1 MIKNQL
7 KTVLFL
13 GVLSG
18 LLLLIGRLI
27 GGAQGLAVAL
37 VFAVLI
43 NVGSYFFSHK
53 LILLMYK
60 AKEVSKNE
68 HPELH
73 EMVEEICKEANIPKP
88 KIYIVP
94 TDAPNAFATGPNYKK
109 SVVAVTKGILNLLSK
124 EELKGVL
131 AHEIAHIKNRDM
143 LISTIAATIASV
155 ITYLAHMA
163 QFASMFGG
171 GGGRDDNNGGTNI
184 ISLLFLA
191 VLAPIAA
198 MLIQLAISR
207 SREFIA
213 DETGARLI
221 KKSEPLA
228 KALEKLEAGA
238 KHHPLTLGTE
248 STNNLFIVNPFRG
261 RGQAFLSLFL
271 THPPGA
277 ERCRRLRA
285 LNL

>member
-1 MIKNQL
+1 MIKNQI

-27 GGAQGLAVAL
+27 GGTQGLAVAL
-37 VFAVLI
+37 VFAILI

-53 LILLMYK
+53 LILLMYR
-60 AKEVSKNE
+60 AKEVSKNDN
-68 HPELH
+68 PELH
-73 EMVEEICKEANIPKP
+73 EMVEEISREADIPKP

-94 TDAPNAFATGPNYKK
+94 TEAPNAFATGPNYKK

-163 QFASMFGG
+163 QFAAIFGG
-171 GGGRDDNNGGTNI
+171 GNREDSQGGGNI
-184 ISLLFLA
+184 IGLLFLA
-191 VLAPIAA
+191 ILAPLAA

-207 SREFIA
+207 SREYIA
-213 DETGARLI
+213 DERGARLI
-221 KKSEPLA
+221 KKAEPLA

-248 STNNLFIVNPFRG
+248 STNNLFIVNPLRG
-261 RGQAFLSLFL
+261 RGQAFLSLFT
-271 THPPGA
+271 THPPNA